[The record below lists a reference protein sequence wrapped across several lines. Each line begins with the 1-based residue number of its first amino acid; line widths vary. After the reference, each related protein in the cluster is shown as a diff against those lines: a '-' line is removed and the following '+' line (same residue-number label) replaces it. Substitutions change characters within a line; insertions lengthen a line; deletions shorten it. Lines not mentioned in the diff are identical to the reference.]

1 MSIGGA
7 TKDST
12 ISKFCEQNF
21 ISGFEFLRGIPG
33 TLGGNI
39 KMNAGCY
46 GKTISDNLISCKIIN
61 RKGEIT
67 DLCKEEIK
75 FSYRKT
81 SIEKDSIITSANFK
95 INLLNKKKISQKSK
109 RNFKKKEF
117 PHSQSIAG
125 PVVVPLKIHLMSL
138 HGNLLIK

>member
-1 MSIGGA
+1 MNKTSSQGL
-7 TKDST
+7 
-12 ISKFCEQNF
+12 N
-21 ISGFEFLRGIPG
+21 FLREPG

-95 INLLNKKKISQKSK
+95 NKFVKQKKNFSKSK
-109 RNFKKKEF
+109 RNFQKEF

>member
-1 MSIGGA
+1 MQQRILL
-7 TKDST
+7 
-12 ISKFCEQNF
+12 FQNF
-21 ISGFEFLRGIPG
+21 VNKTSSQGFEFLRGIPG

-75 FSYRKT
+75 FFLQKNVNRKGF
-81 SIEKDSIITSANFK
+81 N
-95 INLLNKKKISQKSK
+95 NY
-109 RNFKKKEF
+109 
-117 PHSQSIAG
+117 
-125 PVVVPLKIHLMSL
+125 
-138 HGNLLIK
+138 